1 MVKFLK
7 QSLLILKVYYQFKEN
22 GKEFLEAT
30 KNFHW
35 MGLNMNINL
44 PLKTKDIVLLDF
56 VMAINMKVN
65 FRKRRMWYAF
75 VVKEL

>member
-7 QSLLILKVYYQFKEN
+7 LSLLILKVYYQFREN
-22 GKEFLEAT
+22 GKESLEVT
-30 KNFHW
+30 KSFHL
-35 MGLNMNINL
+35 MGFNMNINL

-65 FRKRRMWYAF
+65 FRKRRM
-75 VVKEL
+75 